1 MSPIVL
7 EFDSARRWLVAQ
19 ASGSLGL
26 DDVITFLRT
35 ARATPETQHVPL
47 LFDARG
53 CATSMTMEDVDA
65 AAAVV
70 HDAVRRR
77 GLRAHVALVADDEA
91 LYAWGLA
98 YEERCSQVG
107 VRVIRCFRDVGAAEA
122 WLRIMSTARLFGHG

>member
-7 EFDSARRWLVAQ
+7 EFDSTRRWLVAT

-26 DDVITFLRT
+26 EQVITFLKT

-53 CATSMTMEDVDA
+53 CATSMTLADVEA
-65 AAAVV
+65 AASVV
-70 HDAVRRR
+70 RETVRRR

-91 LYAWGLA
+91 LYAWGIA
-98 YEERCSQVG
+98 YEERCAEVG
-107 VRVIRCFRDVGAAEA
+107 VRVIRCFRDLESAEA
-122 WLRIMSTARLFGHG
+122 WLKIMSTARLFGRG